1 MNVFEPAIQGSP
13 LPRRRSMPSLSS
25 SACLEPVGTATSF
38 RSSLGTVIFM
48 AADMFS
54 PPEATRGA
62 FSGTSSSEE
71 FSPSSVPVFSTSA
84 VRSLAEAVSF
94 SGRMGKT
101 RRQSKT
107 ASETSKTEAFR
118 VFVTR
123 GQYTKQPRFAVR
135 MIGVRIDDLIEAFAA
150 HLADDPGTSPRTAEF
165 YVADL
170 REFARFLQERD
181 VGGIENVGVGAVMEF
196 RNDLLEGDRK
206 RFTVYRKDAAVRR
219 FLDWARTS
227 TDADIDFDPIEPMH
241 QPLDQRIVFL
251 EEDEVD
257 QLFSFPRNT
266 RDAARDAAVMR
277 LMLDTGVTVSEIRA
291 LLKSDVDLEAAQAHL
306 GGPGSHL
313 APRVR
318 RLSEETVEAVRRYLS
333 MREDQ
338 TPELIVARA
347 ARPVTTSKTLQ
358 NAIWKR
364 CDQVGMWRVSPMNLR
379 HTFAIRLLRRGASLG
394 ELKDALGVRDT
405 SNIGVY
411 RQFI

>member
-1 MNVFEPAIQGSP
+1 
-13 LPRRRSMPSLSS
+13 
-25 SACLEPVGTATSF
+25 
-38 RSSLGTVIFM
+38 
-48 AADMFS
+48 
-54 PPEATRGA
+54 
-62 FSGTSSSEE
+62 
-71 FSPSSVPVFSTSA
+71 
-84 VRSLAEAVSF
+84 
-94 SGRMGKT
+94 
-101 RRQSKT
+101 
-107 ASETSKTEAFR
+107 
-118 VFVTR
+118 
-123 GQYTKQPRFAVR
+123 

-257 QLFSFPRNT
+257 QLFSFPLNT

>member
-1 MNVFEPAIQGSP
+1 M
-13 LPRRRSMPSLSS
+13 M
-25 SACLEPVGTATSF
+25 C
-38 RSSLGTVIFM
+38 
-48 AADMFS
+48 
-54 PPEATRGA
+54 
-62 FSGTSSSEE
+62 
-71 FSPSSVPVFSTSA
+71 
-84 VRSLAEAVSF
+84 VR
-94 SGRMGKT
+94 T
-101 RRQSKT
+101 
-107 ASETSKTEAFR
+107 
-118 VFVTR
+118 
-123 GQYTKQPRFAVR
+123 
-135 MIGVRIDDLIEAFAA
+135 DDLIEAFAA
-150 HLADDPGTSPRTAEF
+150 HLEDDPGTSPRTAEF

-181 VGGIENVGVGAVMEF
+181 VSRIEDVGVGAIMEF
-196 RNDLLEGDRK
+196 RNDLLESNRK

-227 TDADIDFDPIEPMH
+227 TDAGIDFDPIEPMH

-251 EEDEVD
+251 DEDEVD
-257 QLFSFPRNT
+257 QLLSFPLNS
-266 RDAARDAAVMR
+266 RDDARDAAVIR

-291 LLKSDVDLEAAQAHL
+291 LLKSDLDLEAAQVHL

-313 APRVR
+313 TPRVR
-318 RLSEETVEAVRRYLS
+318 RLSRETVETVRRYLNT
-333 MREDQ
+333 RNDE

-379 HTFAIRLLRRGASLG
+379 HTFAIRLLRRGASLN

-411 RQFI
+411 KKFV